1 MNKSLEPRVVA
12 DLSRYGH
19 DGLLR
24 GDAHVASAHAVQ
36 LAATELIQGK
46 AADLLI
52 LALRHRDSSVRRH
65 AAQALDKVARSDFN
79 RVMAVALQHQ
89 DTQVRHRAAESL
101 ADADLV
107 GLREETLDHALV
119 MALNHWDAA
128 VRRSAVDALG
138 RLPLADATEAMKVA
152 VGRRDT
158 VVQRRATDFLGRD
171 ELASVAVE
179 LAPPDGPVGLA
190 DRQVAEGQ
198 LVPEDYSGWERR
210 WDLAL
215 TNYWNLEPEGLRGR
229 YNRVEGGYLA
239 WFLPRVYHRGS
250 GLAKYGEVGYSLGQR
265 QYSYRAGVEGFSFYK
280 LANSNGNLVSVGG
293 ELHDLTYSQDGWLI
307 TEEEN
312 SLDAAMFRR
321 DYRDYYRR
329 SGWSV

>member
-1 MNKSLEPRVVA
+1 MTFLGAGIALRIGTDFEAADFAGQIDEIRVWNRGLSPIEIERYRRQRLRGIEEGLLVYYSFDSVDEGRVVA

-24 GDAHVASAHAVQ
+24 GDAHAASAHAVQ

-79 RVMAVALQHQ
+79 RVMAVALQHH
-89 DTQVRHRAAESL
+89 DTQVRHRADESL

-107 GLREETLDHALV
+107 GLREGTRDHALV
-119 MALNHWDAA
+119 MVLNHWDAA
-128 VRRSAVDALG
+128 VRPSAVDALG
-138 RLPLADATEAMKVA
+138 RLTLADATEAMKVA
-152 VGRRDT
+152 VGHRDT

-198 LVPEDYSGWERR
+198 LVPEDYSGW
-210 WDLAL
+210 
-215 TNYWNLEPEGLRGR
+215 
-229 YNRVEGGYLA
+229 
-239 WFLPRVYHRGS
+239 
-250 GLAKYGEVGYSLGQR
+250 
-265 QYSYRAGVEGFSFYK
+265 
-280 LANSNGNLVSVGG
+280 
-293 ELHDLTYSQDGWLI
+293 
-307 TEEEN
+307 
-312 SLDAAMFRR
+312 
-321 DYRDYYRR
+321 
-329 SGWSV
+329 